1 MIALNHV
8 LDHVKPLVRENVKVR
23 ANHHVKTI
31 VLMDVHHVL
40 EHVCLIVQMHVQ
52 HVQTVA

>member
-1 MIALNHV
+1 MIVLNHV
-8 LDHVKPLVRENVKVR
+8 LDHVKLLVRENVKVR
-23 ANHHVKTI
+23 ANHHVKMI
-31 VLMDVHHVL
+31 VLMVAHHAL